1 MISAEIVDDIAG
13 DCNIMKFHWIYEYAM
28 PNMRSIANRKNC
40 NPHCDSHWQC
50 ELNSRQAPVCNR
62 VESVRIPLKYML
74 RNSERMRLEILTWNA
89 LLGRATRFNQF
100 KNEAVFVSSN
110 KRASQRIALND
121 NRFIKRL
128 SSAYRYDEISPSND
142 KWTA

>member
-1 MISAEIVDDIAG
+1 
-13 DCNIMKFHWIYEYAM
+13 
-28 PNMRSIANRKNC
+28 
-40 NPHCDSHWQC
+40 
-50 ELNSRQAPVCNR
+50 
-62 VESVRIPLKYML
+62 ML

-128 SSAYRYDEISPSND
+128 SSAYRFDEISPSND